1 MRFNLRS
8 SQDNSKFGVHVLVVL
23 LGITSWSIMN
33 GLWVELPILV
43 VHLPEGWTLPS
54 YLTIICQFGNIGPLV
69 FSLLV
74 YLTPRKKIETPT
86 AFVIVVA
93 LTLCAALY
101 GFLWQQRSPIGS
113 KEHSVALMS
122 LTLCQSIFAAT
133 TSMAYLA
140 FMSHL
145 KAQYIGSIFIG
156 MSLSGLIPAL
166 AAIGQVPGEVE
177 CVTNASNITNVSL
190 VYETRNFSQS
200 ILLDLNLLGPG
211 MEMTSNHNVD
221 SARHLQN
228 VNGSEVSLRH
238 YNEEPSFS
246 VKYFFLMLASLGG
259 FSFLSLVLLIHHPY
273 CKTEHVDTKKEDNCR
288 LVQIN
293 SFTNDSKDTQA
304 EETVERT
311 QFDQKQLSTVHTELQ
326 RHQQSDCKEDDASS
340 DKSIEDESIDFEK
353 NAAFNSLELEDK
365 DEKEGQLSRAES
377 WYLLGL
383 LAWINMLQT
392 SFVLAIQVF
401 SSLPYGLFFYNGATK
416 AENIVDPIACFLTM
430 WVRVKSLRVISLLTL
445 LGTLFSAYIIIVA
458 AMSPNPFLVK
468 QTAGGILIIAAWV
481 ISTALNVFAKV
492 TIASVMR
499 SQGRIS
505 LIYTGGST
513 QTGTLIGAVLAY
525 VMINELRLFKDSP
538 WC

>member
-1 MRFNLRS
+1 L
-8 SQDNSKFGVHVLVVL
+8 
-23 LGITSWSIMN
+23 
-33 GLWVELPILV
+33 
-43 VHLPEGWTLPS
+43 
-54 YLTIICQFGNIGPLV
+54 
-69 FSLLV
+69 
-74 YLTPRKKIETPT
+74 
-86 AFVIVVA
+86 
-93 LTLCAALY
+93 
-101 GFLWQQRSPIGS
+101 
-113 KEHSVALMS
+113 
-122 LTLCQSIFAAT
+122 
-133 TSMAYLA
+133 
-140 FMSHL
+140 
-145 KAQYIGSIFIG
+145 
-156 MSLSGLIPAL
+156 
-166 AAIGQVPGEVE
+166 
-177 CVTNASNITNVSL
+177 
-190 VYETRNFSQS
+190 
-200 ILLDLNLLGPG
+200 
-211 MEMTSNHNVD
+211 
-221 SARHLQN
+221 
-228 VNGSEVSLRH
+228 
-238 YNEEPSFS
+238 
-246 VKYFFLMLASLGG
+246 
-259 FSFLSLVLLIHHPY
+259 
-273 CKTEHVDTKKEDNCR
+273 
-288 LVQIN
+288 
-293 SFTNDSKDTQA
+293 TNDSKDTQA

-326 RHQQSDCKEDDASS
+326 RHQPSDCKEEDDNS

-353 NAAFNSLELEDK
+353 RAAFNSLELEDK
-365 DEKEGQLSRAES
+365 EEKEGQLSRAES

-481 ISTALNVFAKV
+481 ISTALNVFVKV